1 MRRGIVFQYKRYAI
15 HDGPGIRTTVFMKGC
30 PLSCSWCHNP
40 EGISPRPQLLFN
52 GNRCSGCG
60 RCIKACA
67 TGALGPGPGNVSPSL
82 CDICGECAEACPAGA
97 MELAGEEVTS
107 DEVMDILSRDLP
119 FYANSGGGV
128 TFSGGEPLLQVGFLE
143 ELLARCS
150 EAGIHTAVDTSCY
163 STPEDL
169 LRVAELADL
178 IMCDIKLVE
187 EDAMLHYTGVGP
199 EPVLKNI
206 RMLSEGRSNFIVR
219 MPIVP
224 GITDTERNMLGV
236 RDFLVSLPRR
246 PFLELL
252 PYHSAWKQKF
262 PRLGME
268 PPAEMPEGEGDIK
281 RAEEF
286 FIESGLSCH

>member
-60 RCIKACA
+60 SCIKACA
-67 TGALGPGPGNVSPSL
+67 TGALGPEPGNVSPSL
-82 CDICGECAEACPAGA
+82 CDLCGECAAACPGGA

-107 DEVMDILSRDLP
+107 DEVMDMLSRDLP

-150 EAGIHTAVDTSCY
+150 EAGIHTVVDTSCH
-163 STPEDL
+163 STPEAL

-187 EDAMLHYTGVGP
+187 EDAMRHYTGVSP
-199 EPVLKNI
+199 ETILENI
-206 RMLSEGRSNFIVR
+206 RLLSVEGMDFMVR
-219 MPIVP
+219 MPVIP
-224 GITDTERNMLGV
+224 GITDTGSNLTGV
-236 RDFLVSLPRR
+236 RDFLLSLPSR
-246 PFLELL
+246 PRLELL
-252 PYHSAWKQKF
+252 PYHSAWKRKF
-262 PRLGME
+262 PGLGME
-268 PPAEMPEGEGDIK
+268 LPAAMPEGEGDIE

-286 FIESGLSCH
+286 FIESGLLCQ